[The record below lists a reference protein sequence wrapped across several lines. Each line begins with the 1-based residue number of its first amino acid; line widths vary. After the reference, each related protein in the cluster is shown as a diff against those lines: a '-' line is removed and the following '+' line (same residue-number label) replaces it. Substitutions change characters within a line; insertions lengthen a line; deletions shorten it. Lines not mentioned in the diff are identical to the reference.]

1 MIDRKR
7 ENIERINELWKLHE
21 PREVGLKPGG
31 RCLAFVIDRRYVEDE
46 GGFETRLAVSF
57 GHPVVGPE
65 GETGFLPVPGQPGE
79 FVFGLHDVG
88 IEGDELEI
96 YDSWM
101 DTLHAGGCT
110 DPAEAEAKARA
121 ILDAM
126 SDEEYL
132 TLVRQPRDDQ
142 RPLKVSRRYLLEDF
156 AIAEPSAD

>member
-1 MIDRKR
+1 MIDRKQ

-21 PREVGLKPGG
+21 PREEGLKPGG

-65 GETGFLPVPGQPGE
+65 GETGFLPIPGQPGE
-79 FVFGLHDVG
+79 FVFGLHDIG
-88 IEGDELEI
+88 IEGNELGI

-101 DTLHAGGCT
+101 NTLNAGGCT
-110 DPAEAEAKARA
+110 DPVEAEAKARA

-126 SDEEYL
+126 SDEVYIA
-132 TLVRQPRDDQ
+132 TVRTSDNDQ
-142 RPLKVSRRYLLEDF
+142 RSLKASSCYLLEE
-156 AIAEPSAD
+156 IEVVEHI